1 MYRKNAAMKV
11 KAFDFDIKA
20 VNDDGLFSGYA
31 SVFEEIDSYRD
42 IVKRGAFEKTLAES
56 ESKGRAVPILWQ
68 HDAAK
73 PIGVYTELKE
83 DEHGLYVEGQLN
95 MDVQQAREALSL
107 LRQKA
112 LSGISIGYNSV
123 RYDTDVKSGVRRLY
137 ELKLYEASLVTFP
150 ACDGARVTD
159 VKTILADGQLPSLP
173 EFEDF
178 LCEAGFSRSQ
188 AKAIAGNGLTK
199 LIRREVGS
207 DEDEAIQ
214 RALAILKS

>member
-1 MYRKNAAMKV
+1 MKYLNRPLE
-11 KAFDFDIKA
+11 IKA
-20 VNDDGLFSGYA
+20 VNEDGLFSGYA

-207 DEDEAIQ
+207 DEDDAIQ

>member
-1 MYRKNAAMKV
+1 MKYLNRPIE
-11 KAFDFDIKA
+11 IKA
-20 VNDDGLFSGYA
+20 VNEDGLFSGYA

-137 ELKLYEASLVTFP
+137 ELKLFEASLVTFP
-150 ACDGARVTD
+150 ACDSARVTD
-159 VKTILADGQLPSLP
+159 VKTILADGNLPSLP

-207 DEDEAIQ
+207 DEDDAIQ

>member
-1 MYRKNAAMKV
+1 MKYLNRPLE
-11 KAFDFDIKA
+11 IKA
-20 VNDDGLFSGYA
+20 VNEDGLFSGYA

-207 DEDEAIQ
+207 EEDEAIQ

>member
-1 MYRKNAAMKV
+1 MKYLNRPIE
-11 KAFDFDIKA
+11 IKA
-20 VNDDGLFSGYA
+20 VNEDGLFSGYA

-159 VKTILADGQLPSLP
+159 VKTILADGNLPSLP

>member
-1 MYRKNAAMKV
+1 MKYLNRPIE
-11 KAFDFDIKA
+11 IKA
-20 VNDDGLFSGYA
+20 VNEDGLFSGYA

-150 ACDGARVTD
+150 ACDSARVTD
-159 VKTILADGQLPSLP
+159 VKTILADGNLPSLP

>member
-1 MYRKNAAMKV
+1 MKYLNRPLE
-11 KAFDFDIKA
+11 IKA
-20 VNDDGLFSGYA
+20 VNQDGLFSGYA

-42 IVKRGAFEKTLAES
+42 IVKRGAFEKTLADT

-68 HDAAK
+68 HDASK
-73 PIGVYTELKE
+73 PIGVYTSLKE
-83 DEHGLYVEGQLN
+83 DERGLYVEGQLN

-107 LRQKA
+107 LKQKA

-137 ELKLYEASLVTFP
+137 ELKLFEASLVTFP
-150 ACDGARVTD
+150 ACDSARVTD
-159 VKTILADGQLPSLP
+159 VKTILADGNLPSLP

>member
-1 MYRKNAAMKV
+1 MKYLNRPIE
-11 KAFDFDIKA
+11 IKA
-20 VNDDGLFSGYA
+20 VNEDGLFSGYA

-123 RYDTDVKSGVRRLY
+123 RYDTDVKSGVRPLY

-207 DEDEAIQ
+207 DEDDAIQ

>member
-1 MYRKNAAMKV
+1 MKYLNRPIE
-11 KAFDFDIKA
+11 IKA
-20 VNDDGLFSGYA
+20 VNQDGLFSGYA

-42 IVKRGAFEKTLAES
+42 IVKRGAFEKTLADT

-68 HDAAK
+68 HDASK
-73 PIGVYTELKE
+73 PIGVYTSLKE
-83 DEHGLYVEGQLN
+83 DERGLYVEGQLN

-107 LRQKA
+107 LKQKA

-123 RYDTDVKSGVRRLY
+123 RYDTDAKSGVRRLY

-159 VKTILADGQLPSLP
+159 VKTILVDGQLPSLP

-207 DEDEAIQ
+207 DEDDAIQ

>member
-1 MYRKNAAMKV
+1 MKYLNRPIE
-11 KAFDFDIKA
+11 IKA
-20 VNDDGLFSGYA
+20 VNEDGLFSGYA

-159 VKTILADGQLPSLP
+159 VKTILADGQLPSLH

-207 DEDEAIQ
+207 DEDDAIQ